1 MILLLKIKD
10 ENTISRICED
20 GQKHDFKGVLV
31 AKNGFQ
37 KHRQKHRG
45 GAISPQSGDIA
56 KLRQLRQLT
65 PSTLPRLERGGVDE
79 KRGREGGGERAGGR
93 GT

>member
-1 MILLLKIKD
+1 MNIPRSLQSTLSSSSPLLHIDMILLLKIKD

-20 GQKHDFKGVLV
+20 GRKHDFEGVLV
-31 AKNGFQ
+31 AENGFQ

-56 KLRQLRQLT
+56 KLRQIRQLT
-65 PSTLPRLERGGVDE
+65 YGTLPPRN
-79 KRGREGGGERAGGR
+79 
-93 GT
+93 